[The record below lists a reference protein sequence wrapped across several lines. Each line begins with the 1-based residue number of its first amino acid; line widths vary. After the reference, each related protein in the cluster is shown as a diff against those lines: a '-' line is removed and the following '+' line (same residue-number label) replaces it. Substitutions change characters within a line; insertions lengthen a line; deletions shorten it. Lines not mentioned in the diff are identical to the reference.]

1 MDKRFQRVKVQET
14 NTEARYERGLVGD
27 ILHTLKGNR
36 LAMLCVVILVIITL
50 MAILA
55 PLSPYDP
62 DAQDYMA
69 ILQPPSST
77 HWFGT
82 DELGRDYFTR
92 ALYGGRIS
100 LTVGFLSML
109 LSVTI
114 GTLIGTFSGYMGG
127 KVDTLLMRF
136 TDLFMS
142 VPSMMLMVV
151 INAIFPPKLYSVI
164 IILGLFEWCQV
175 ARITRAET
183 LALK

>member
-114 GTLIGTFSGYMGG
+114 GH
-127 KVDTLLMRF
+127 
-136 TDLFMS
+136 
-142 VPSMMLMVV
+142 
-151 INAIFPPKLYSVI
+151 
-164 IILGLFEWCQV
+164 
-175 ARITRAET
+175 
-183 LALK
+183 